1 MASFFEKYDVLV
13 IPASGRIPAPLE
25 NVELTGTERGLLEL
39 FGSPAGSKLLRFG
52 RVREAVIDGQLERLA
67 EQVMHR
73 TMVAN
78 LSGIPAMSVPLHRT
92 ENDLPV
98 GVQFL
103 GRFADEVTLFKLA
116 AQLEQAKPWRVRR

>member
-1 MASFFEKYDVLV
+1 VDTSFSAEDLAFRDEVRAFFTEAYDD
-13 IPASGRIPAPLE
+13 
-25 NVELTGTERGLLEL
+25 ELQARLSDKAT
-39 FGSPAGSKLLRFG
+39 F
-52 RVREAVIDGQLERLA
+52 REAVIDGQLERLA

-98 GVQFL
+98 GVQFI